1 MGKIDLNKNTS
12 IFPRFNIGWIRNLKT
27 EGSSA
32 DVGFVAGGKSTKTTS
47 TDLIEN
53 IFNLGA
59 EINIPH
65 GDNVFN
71 VRYDF
76 TNGYDYTSHA
86 ASLRYKIVF

>member
-1 MGKIDLNKNTS
+1 MGKIDLDKNTS

-59 EINIPH
+59 EINISH

-71 VRYDF
+71 VRYDLQ
-76 TNGYDYTSHA
+76 NGYDLLATQ
-86 ASLRYKIVF
+86 LL